1 MKSFVPSFPL
11 LLWLSNHL
19 LPSSL
24 AYDNGL
30 GRTPPMGWNSWN
42 HFHCNIEEQLIR
54 DTAQAMID
62 LGLKDVGYNYVNLDD
77 CWQLYRNSTGSI
89 VADATKFPTGIR
101 ALADHVH
108 SLGLLFG
115 LYSDAGIKTCQG
127 RPGGL
132 WHEQQDAASYKE
144 FDVDYLKYDN
154 CFNLDI
160 NVHTRYQAMH
170 DALNASGHA
179 IFFSMCEWGQEDPAT
194 WAMSVG
200 NSWRTTGD
208 IYPTWKSI
216 TNILDAN
223 DKWHSYAGPGGW
235 NDPDML
241 EVGNGDL
248 TIAEQRSHFT
258 LWALMKAPLLLGNDL
273 QSITNDTLEIITNT
287 DIIALNQD
295 PMGVQGYKRM
305 SLNGLEVWAGPL
317 DQDNVAVVLF
327 NRADQPAN
335 ITAKWDDIGIDSGSK
350 VMQVLDLWM
359 HKSLGVRVG
368 NVTAMVDS
376 HDVVALR
383 LSPAFVEEPLKY
395 R

>member
-1 MKSFVPSFPL
+1 
-11 LLWLSNHL
+11 
-19 LPSSL
+19 
-24 AYDNGL
+24 
-30 GRTPPMGWNSWN
+30 
-42 HFHCNIEEQLIR
+42 
-54 DTAQAMID
+54 
-62 LGLKDVGYNYVNLDD
+62 
-77 CWQLYRNSTGSI
+77 
-89 VADATKFPTGIR
+89 
-101 ALADHVH
+101 
-108 SLGLLFG
+108 
-115 LYSDAGIKTCQG
+115 
-127 RPGGL
+127 
-132 WHEQQDAASYKE
+132 
-144 FDVDYLKYDN
+144 
-154 CFNLDI
+154 
-160 NVHTRYQAMH
+160 
-170 DALNASGHA
+170 
-179 IFFSMCEWGQEDPAT
+179 
-194 WAMSVG
+194 
-200 NSWRTTGD
+200 
-208 IYPTWKSI
+208 
-216 TNILDAN
+216 
-223 DKWHSYAGPGGW
+223 
-235 NDPDML
+235 ML